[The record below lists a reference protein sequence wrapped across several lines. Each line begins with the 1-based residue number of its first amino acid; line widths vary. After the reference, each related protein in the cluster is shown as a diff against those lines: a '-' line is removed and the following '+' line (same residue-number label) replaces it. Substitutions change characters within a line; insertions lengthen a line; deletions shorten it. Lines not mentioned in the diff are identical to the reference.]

1 MTLDDRK
8 PDADWTSRELS
19 IVSSAALDVPPEG
32 ASERAIVALQAAA
45 ALGIGTAGVASAK
58 AAASGLGVKTATLA
72 RLPLLLKWVG
82 VGLVGGGVVVGVV
95 GEDRF
100 SGARRGAEGSAREM
114 RRSRAV
120 PPAASIAPNPAPVT
134 AVPGEPP
141 SVVAPPAIKP
151 RAANAPKAAERKNAL
166 AEEIRAI
173 DVARGLLRKGDAHGA
188 LAELDRYEALA
199 RRGGSMRSE
208 ATIVRIEAL
217 RASGDVKGATALG
230 ERFLLQHPKSPYV
243 DYVRSMLAGP

>member
-19 IVSSAALDVPPEG
+19 ILSSAALDVPPEG
-32 ASERAIVALQAAA
+32 ASERAIAGLQAAA
-45 ALGIGTAGVASAK
+45 ALGIGATGVASAK
-58 AAASGLGVKTATLA
+58 AAASGLGVKTVTLA

-82 VGLVGGGVVVGVV
+82 VALVGGGVVAGVV
-95 GEDRF
+95 AVERF
-100 SGARRGAEGSAREM
+100 RGVRQGAEESAREA
-114 RRSRAV
+114 RRARAV
-120 PPAASIAPNPAPVT
+120 LPAAGIASNPAPVT

-141 SVVAPPAIKP
+141 PVVAPPAIEP

-166 AEEIRAI
+166 VEEIRSI
-173 DVARGLLRKGDAHGA
+173 DLARGLLRKGDARGA

-230 ERFLLQHPKSPYV
+230 ERFLLQHPKSPYR
-243 DYVRSMLAGP
+243 DYVKSMLAGP